1 MKNYV
6 FSLEKIREYKKQILN
21 KEKNTLLGLR
31 NEKSGLEDQKK
42 RLCNDLT
49 SITAKYNADIAR
61 GTSVMNLRLFQ
72 YSRENIV
79 REQSEIEKQMRFLD
93 TYIERQ
99 RKVVMKLSQELT
111 SYDKLEEKQFSIY
124 TQKLAKES
132 ETLIEEFVSFKSASE
147 RS

>member
-21 KEKNTLLGLR
+21 KEKNTLLGLKI
-31 NEKSGLEDQKK
+31 EKSGLEQQKE
-42 RLCNDLT
+42 RLFDDLKT
-49 SITAKYNADIAR
+49 ITDNHNADMAR
-61 GTSVMNLRLFQ
+61 GANVMQLKLFQ
-72 YSRENIV
+72 FSRESIA
-79 REQSEIEKQMRFLD
+79 REQSEIDKQMLFLD

-111 SYDKLEEKQFSIY
+111 SFDKLEEKQYSEY
-124 TQKLAKES
+124 MQKAAKEA

-147 RS
+147 GA

>member
-21 KEKNTLLGLR
+21 KEKNTLLGLKI
-31 NEKSGLEDQKK
+31 EKSGLEQQKE
-42 RLCNDLT
+42 RLFDDLKT
-49 SITAKYNADIAR
+49 ITDNHNADMAR
-61 GTSVMNLRLFQ
+61 GASVMQLKLFQ
-72 YSRENIV
+72 FSRESIA
-79 REQSEIEKQMRFLD
+79 REQSEIDKQMLFLD

-111 SYDKLEEKQFSIY
+111 SFDKLEEKQYSEY
-124 TQKLAKES
+124 LRKNAKEA

-147 RS
+147 GV